1 LRTSKSLVSLGLVP
15 QWDPTLEHTPRPL
28 NGLYSRAYFSTLM
41 ALLGSKVLS
50 LLLARLFLSLQHTH
64 RRNVKSSV
72 HFYPLCSNLF
82 KGLTQLSPE
91 TQQMRLLSTG
101 TCKVSHSNRQCSSQL
116 IFCSIGKEIGVDPN
130 VILQTSHG
138 RRSIDVLKILSPEKA
153 NWECQSILI
162 NR

>member
-1 LRTSKSLVSLGLVP
+1 MGSHSGTYTSPPQRAVFKGLLFDFDGTLGF
-15 QWDPTLEHTPRPL
+15 E
-28 NGLYSRAYFSTLM
+28 
-41 ALLGSKVLS
+41 S
-50 LLLARLFLSLQHTH
+50 LLFITCKTFPISTTHTQTQCQ
-64 RRNVKSSV
+64 VKCPLLP
-72 HFYPLCSNLF
+72 PLCSNLF

-101 TCKVSHSNRQCSSQL
+101 TCKISHSNRQCSSQL